1 MTPDEAEMLR
11 LAHEKARKL
20 LDDLLKKQADL
31 DANPPKISAE
41 NLAQGRAA
49 FQNAIA
55 SARRAL
61 QAIEDAGR
69 IAREENE
76 DDDIGRYN

>member
-11 LAHEKARKL
+11 LAKSKAQKL
-20 LDDLLKKQADL
+20 LDDLIRQQASL

-41 NLAQGRAA
+41 NLALGREAM
-49 FQNAIA
+49 QNAIA
-55 SARRAL
+55 SARRTIKAL
-61 QAIEDAGR
+61 EEAEQIGL
-69 IAREENE
+69 EENE

>member
-11 LAHEKARKL
+11 LAREKAQKL
-20 LDDLLKKQADL
+20 LDDLLKKQEDL

-55 SARRAL
+55 SARRAV
-61 QAIEDAGR
+61 QALIDAERVGL
-69 IAREENE
+69 EENK